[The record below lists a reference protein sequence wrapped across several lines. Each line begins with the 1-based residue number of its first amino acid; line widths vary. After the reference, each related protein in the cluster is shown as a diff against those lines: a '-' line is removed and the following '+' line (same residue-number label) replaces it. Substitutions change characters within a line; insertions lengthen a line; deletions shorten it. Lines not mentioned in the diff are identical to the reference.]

1 MKTVIKVG
9 SELIWLWGVAIE
21 IESKEIMGISI
32 SKEQKNMFV
41 AIEQFMPNIIDEYG
55 EHPVSIADDGGTWYP
70 PQQACQFLKI
80 KHHIHSPYESIIIE
94 MTMQYQR

>member
-1 MKTVIKVG
+1 
-9 SELIWLWGVAIE
+9 
-21 IESKEIMGISI
+21 
-32 SKEQKNMFV
+32 MFV
-41 AIEQFMPNIIDEYG
+41 AIERFMPNIIDEYG